1 MSTLKVNT
9 IQNTSGGSSS
19 TPEQI
24 ESGRAKSFVTFN
36 SRSSTSILHSFN
48 VSSVTDN
55 GTGDHNV
62 NFATAH
68 SDADYAI
75 AGTAVTSSGNENSVV
90 KVGPRAST
98 NTTNLPLTKTTTQV
112 RIRVGAGTTEMDAG
126 NVYMVTYD

>member
-98 NTTNLPLTKTTTQV
+98 NSTNLPLTKTTTQV
-112 RIRVGAGTTEMDAG
+112 RIG
-126 NVYMVTYD
+126 NRFQIKSKLPKHPLGQPT

>member
-1 MSTLKVNT
+1 MSTLKVGT

-98 NTTNLPLTKTTTQV
+98 NSTNLPLTKTTTQV

>member
-98 NTTNLPLTKTTTQV
+98 NSTNLPLTKTTTQV

>member
-1 MSTLKVNT
+1 M
-9 IQNTSGGSSS
+9 
-19 TPEQI
+19 
-24 ESGRAKSFVTFN
+24 
-36 SRSSTSILHSFN
+36 
-48 VSSVTDN
+48 TDN

-75 AGTAVTSSGNENSVV
+75 AGTAVTSSGNENSVI

-126 NVYMVTYD
+126 NVYMVTIKPKNYVNT